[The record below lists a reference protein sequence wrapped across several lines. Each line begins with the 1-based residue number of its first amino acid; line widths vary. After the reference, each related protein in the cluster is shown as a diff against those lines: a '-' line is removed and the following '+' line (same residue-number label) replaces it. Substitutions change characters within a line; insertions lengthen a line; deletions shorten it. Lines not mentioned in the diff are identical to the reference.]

1 MLQLTANFR
10 LPQTVLRLEQALIR
24 LLEENYPKT
33 LDSLE
38 HEVAF
43 VPGLPPLYF
52 QETVF
57 DEVLSYFGNVLSE
70 EQAVLVRDAKTV
82 DTLREMKIGG
92 HVLTIEEA
100 KGIDFDDVIIYN
112 FFSSG
117 TAVDKALEALNASL
131 ESREDAAKALFPE
144 MHRTQTVC
152 EELKLLNV
160 AITRARQR
168 VFFFEAAVPRGAWP
182 FFRSHGVKQHE
193 VPEDNPEPL
202 RREST
207 AEGWRRKGV
216 QCVREQKWDIAA
228 QCFGHSGDFRREALC
243 CSRVLRDQLRSA
255 RDAKLAPEEERRRRL
270 RLAIL
275 HAEAGELQRGLDI
288 LKESSLRELK
298 AWAGELERAA
308 SRKADS

>member
-100 KGIDFDDVIIYN
+100 KGIDFDDVII
-112 FFSSG
+112 
-117 TAVDKALEALNASL
+117 
-131 ESREDAAKALFPE
+131 
-144 MHRTQTVC
+144 
-152 EELKLLNV
+152 
-160 AITRARQR
+160 
-168 VFFFEAAVPRGAWP
+168 
-182 FFRSHGVKQHE
+182 
-193 VPEDNPEPL
+193 
-202 RREST
+202 
-207 AEGWRRKGV
+207 
-216 QCVREQKWDIAA
+216 
-228 QCFGHSGDFRREALC
+228 
-243 CSRVLRDQLRSA
+243 
-255 RDAKLAPEEERRRRL
+255 
-270 RLAIL
+270 
-275 HAEAGELQRGLDI
+275 
-288 LKESSLRELK
+288 
-298 AWAGELERAA
+298 
-308 SRKADS
+308 